1 MYDKEK
7 LLKILIDEKNK
18 TIDDDGKV
26 FPPSHVIYRCISE
39 ALINSGPHVTPNHV
53 YTILKN
59 DRSGMYKA
67 VLNAFSI
74 DKKEIY
80 NESKGSSFNETEKND
95 NSACKENKKFKLL
108 IAEEKWAQMK
118 PSESRYECKRN
129 NKRTY
134 VSLQKGKW
142 THIFADKIWQ
152 QTRIPCAFT
161 FKRAKILKSSDAK
174 YYAKFRG
181 NCSEC
186 GAQLVGILYN
196 KPAKK
201 NDVIF

>member
-1 MYDKEK
+1 MNQKVA
-7 LLKILIDEKNK
+7 LLM
-18 TIDDDGKV
+18 
-26 FPPSHVIYRCISE
+26 R
-39 ALINSGPHVTPNHV
+39 
-53 YTILKN
+53 LK
-59 DRSGMYKA
+59 
-67 VLNAFSI
+67 
-74 DKKEIY
+74 KK
-80 NESKGSSFNETEKND
+80 D
-95 NSACKENKKFKLL
+95 NSACKEKKKFKLL
-108 IAEEKWAQMK
+108 IAEEKWVQIK
-118 PSESRYECKRN
+118 PSESRYQCKRN

-134 VSLQKGKW
+134 VTPQKGKW

-152 QTRIPCAFT
+152 QTRIPCAIT

-201 NDVIF
+201 KRCNF